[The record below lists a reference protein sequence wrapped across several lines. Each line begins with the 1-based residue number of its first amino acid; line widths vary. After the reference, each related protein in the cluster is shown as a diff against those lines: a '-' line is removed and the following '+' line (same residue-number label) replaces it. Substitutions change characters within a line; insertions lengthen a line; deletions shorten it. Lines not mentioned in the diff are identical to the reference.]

1 MRCTLLMPVLT
12 EDAIVVRC
20 TIPFLESASI
30 LGNTLIYIL
39 PSSTIM
45 RSSPDVHRYPV
56 GQICHAVAQILTF
69 AFYLFFIAVHQHQ
82 LIRNALHR

>member
-30 LGNTLIYIL
+30 LGNTLIYLTVFNDNAFFSCMFLRHYGRIQTD
-39 PSSTIM
+39 PIFSTFI
-45 RSSPDVHRYPV
+45 H
-56 GQICHAVAQILTF
+56 F
-69 AFYLFFIAVHQHQ
+69 ARKAEIIDFIYLRI
-82 LIRNALHR
+82 

>member
-30 LGNTLIYIL
+30 LGNTLIYIFSCMFL
-39 PSSTIM
+39 RHYGRIQTDPIFSTFI
-45 RSSPDVHRYPV
+45 H
-56 GQICHAVAQILTF
+56 F
-69 AFYLFFIAVHQHQ
+69 ARKAEIIDFMHLRI
-82 LIRNALHR
+82 

>member
-45 RSSPDVHRYPV
+45 RSSPVCSSGITENTD
-56 GQICHAVAQILTF
+56 GSNF
-69 AFYLFFIAVHQHQ
+69 
-82 LIRNALHR
+82 

>member
-39 PSSTIM
+39 PSSMIM
-45 RSSPDVHRYPV
+45 RSSPVCSLRHYGRIQTDP
-56 GQICHAVAQILTF
+56 IFSTF
-69 AFYLFFIAVHQHQ
+69 IHFARKAEIIDFIYLRI
-82 LIRNALHR
+82 